1 MGHLA
6 PYTRLHMD
14 QIGASRNGGGGAGA
28 ARSAILSTGY
38 QMLRIIYCSVTT
50 RTDYSTVATKRLQ
63 HQSSINR
70 FQGPTTPR
78 VRVRR
83 RSRYVLFLGSCL
95 SPHEFVV
102 VVLPFHRRDA
112 SIGHHTPFD
121 NSVHLLL
128 STSND
133 ADNHRHW
140 VRVPSKISSTERSS
154 HHITEPV

>member
-1 MGHLA
+1 M
-6 PYTRLHMD
+6 T
-14 QIGASRNGGGGAGA
+14 
-28 ARSAILSTGY
+28 ARIISLEYRRRILSVRDSYFSTAVQY
-38 QMLRIIYCSVTT
+38 HVAAELTCQFIVWKRRFPTLEEVL
-50 RTDYSTVATKRLQ
+50 TD
-63 HQSSINR
+63 I
-70 FQGPTTPR
+70 QGPTTPR